1 MNTSHFTDWNI
12 LTSFLLDEILTGD
25 IATLRN
31 AEIVTCEIQTG
42 DMGTPSNRASVMEK
56 KRKEYFLQKQV
67 TEKIKKLVDN
77 SAQRNTKKSTKYA
90 GTI

>member
-56 KRKEYFLQKQV
+56 KRILFAEAS
-67 TEKIKKLVDN
+67 DG
-77 SAQRNTKKSTKYA
+77 KS
-90 GTI
+90 